1 MTLNDG
7 STEKL
12 EREPLWLVTLRS
24 VKGGGMQEE
33 MVLMCSDDTEA
44 GTMVELEVKNGEMNT
59 EIQKEE
65 RMDGS
70 GDVL

>member
-1 MTLNDG
+1 
-7 STEKL
+7 
-12 EREPLWLVTLRS
+12 
-24 VKGGGMQEE
+24 MQEE
-33 MVLMCSDDTEA
+33 MVLMCSDDTEV